1 VAGLP
6 AALPA
11 GVVAASKTGEL
22 PGLRAD
28 LALLERDDRW
38 VAVAVVADRLTD
50 PEDLGGPDHGTAVLP
65 LFATIGALAAERLRP
80 VG

>member
-1 VAGLP
+1 MLG
-6 AALPA
+6 AAWYPEQWPEA
-11 GVVAASKTGEL
+11 RWE
-22 PGLRAD
+22 AD
-28 LALLERDDRW
+28 LALMERDDRW

-65 LFATIGALAAERLRP
+65 LFATIGELAAERLRP

>member
-1 VAGLP
+1 MAGLP

-28 LALLERDDRW
+28 MALMERDERW
-38 VAVAVVADRLTD
+38 VAVAVVADRLAD
-50 PEDLGGPDHGTAVLP
+50 PERSRAAPT
-65 LFATIGALAAERLRP
+65 GARRCCRCSRRS
-80 VG
+80 VGSPPNG